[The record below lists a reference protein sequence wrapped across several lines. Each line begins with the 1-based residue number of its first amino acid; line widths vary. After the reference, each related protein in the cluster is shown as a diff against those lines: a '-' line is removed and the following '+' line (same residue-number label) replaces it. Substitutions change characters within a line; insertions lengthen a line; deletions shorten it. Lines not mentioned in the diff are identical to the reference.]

1 MAEKRQRVIPL
12 PPATRARLAELIQ
25 AQRTL
30 QSQIDAIVITVRDI
44 MGVPADYVI
53 SNLDVGFVP
62 PTQPDPPVE
71 G

>member
-30 QSQIDAIVITVRDI
+30 QAQIDAIVVTVRDL
-44 MGVPADYVI
+44 MGVPEDYMI
-53 SNLDVGFVP
+53 ANLDVGFVP
-62 PTQPDPPVE
+62 PATDPPAGE
-71 G
+71 